1 MSFQLPEVPTLWTRP
16 DRDSVALIGP
26 DDTEWSVGR
35 LQDAANQVARS
46 LQALGCDPGSAVAV
60 CTRNRCENIVLAL
73 AAYQIGLYLVP
84 LSWHLTA
91 PEARYILEDSGAR
104 VVVAGTDQVERCLG
118 TPARV
123 VVLGDPPPGVALP
136 SDALSWEGLAS
147 GDPSLPEGRCAGGPM
162 TYTSGTTGRPKG
174 VRRPLP
180 PAPPEP
186 VATGFAAFMLMYGM
200 QVGTGVHIVGS
211 PLYHTAVLYFA
222 TSCLH
227 LGHTVVIMDKW
238 TPEGM
243 LQRIERHRVTSSHM
257 VPTQFSRLLALPDD
271 VRARYD
277 VSSLQQVVH
286 SAAPCPV
293 PVKRAMLDWWGD
305 VIFEYYAASEGG
317 GTMVS
322 AREWRAKPGTVGK
335 PWPTADIRIF
345 ADDGEPLPAGEVGT
359 VFIKMAQSFE
369 YHDDA
374 DKTRR
379 AWRGDGYFTVGDAGY
394 LDADGYLF
402 LCDRKAD
409 MIISGGVNIYPAEIE
424 SVLTEHPLVLDVAV
438 FGIPD
443 DDWGEQVKA
452 VVVLTDEADVA
463 DDFADTLVAWAR
475 ERLAGFKC
483 PRSIDLVDRLP
494 REDNGKLKKRLLRD
508 PYWAD
513 TGRSI

>member
-1 MSFQLPEVPTLWTRP
+1 MSFQLPNVPTLWTRT
-16 DRDSVALIGP
+16 DRSAVALIGP
-26 DDTEWSVGR
+26 DHETWTVGQ
-35 LQDAANQVARS
+35 LQDAANQVARH
-46 LQALGCDPGSAVAV
+46 LQAMGCVPGDAVAV
-60 CTRNRCENIVLAL
+60 CTRNRPENIALAL
-73 AAYQIGLYLVP
+73 AVYQIGLYLVP

-91 PEARYILEDSGAR
+91 PEARYIIEDSGAR
-104 VVVAGTDQVERCLG
+104 VVFAGTAQVERCLG

-123 VVLGDPPPGVALP
+123 VVLGEVPAGVTLPDNAACWGDLTTGSTALP
-136 SDALSWEGLAS
+136 D
-147 GDPSLPEGRCAGGPM
+147 GRRAGGPM
-162 TYTSGTTGRPKG
+162 TYTSGTTGKPKG

-200 QVGTGVHIVGS
+200 QVGAGVHIVGS

-227 LGHTVVIMDKW
+227 LGHTLVIMDKW
-238 TPEGM
+238 SPEGM
-243 LQRIERHRVTSSHM
+243 LARIERYRVTSSHM
-257 VPTQFSRLLALPDD
+257 VPTQFSRLLALPAE
-271 VRARYD
+271 VKHRYD
-277 VSSLQQVVH
+277 VSSLAQVVH
-286 SAAPCPV
+286 SAAPCPI

-322 AREWRAKPGTVGK
+322 PGEWREKPGTVGR
-335 PWPTADIRIF
+335 PWATADIQIF
-345 ADDGEPLPAGEVGT
+345 TDDGDPVPPNTVGT
-359 VFIKMAQSFE
+359 VYIKMAQKFE

-394 LDADGYLF
+394 LDEDGYLF

-409 MIISGGVNIYPAEIE
+409 LIISGGVNIYPAEIE
-424 SVLTEHPLVLDVAV
+424 SVLSEHPLVVDVAV

-443 DDWGEQVKA
+443 PDWGEQVKA
-452 VVVLTDEADVA
+452 VVELKQGTSAGP
-463 DDFADTLVAWAR
+463 DFAEGLVSWAR
-475 ERLAGFKC
+475 ARLAGFKC

-508 PYWAD
+508 PYWAE
-513 TGRSI
+513 TGRQI

>member
-1 MSFQLPEVPTLWTRP
+1 MSFQLPEVPTLWTRT
-16 DRDSVALIGP
+16 DRDSVALVGP
-26 DDTEWSVGR
+26 DDETWTVGR
-35 LQDAANQVARS
+35 LQDAANQVARH
-46 LQALGCDPGSAVAV
+46 LQALGCAPGTCVAV
-60 CTRNRCENIVLAL
+60 CSRNRPENIALAL
-73 AAYQIGLYLVP
+73 AVYQVGLYLVP

-104 VVVAGTDQVERCLG
+104 VVFTGPAQTERCLG

-123 VVLGDPPPGVALP
+123 VVMGDAPEGVELP
-136 SDALSWEGLAS
+136 ADALSWANLLT
-147 GDPSLPEGRCAGGPM
+147 GDASLPENRSAGGPM

-200 QVGTGVHIVGS
+200 RIGDGVHIVGS

-243 LQRIERHRVTSSHM
+243 LDRIARYRVTSSHM
-257 VPTQFSRLLALPDD
+257 VPTQFSRLLALSDD
-271 VRARYD
+271 VKARYD
-277 VSSLQQVVH
+277 LSSLGQVVH

-322 AREWRAKPGTVGK
+322 AAEWRKKPGTVGR
-335 PWPTADIRIF
+335 PWATADIKIF
-345 ADDGEPLPAGEVGT
+345 DDDGEPVPPDIVGT
-359 VFIKMAQSFE
+359 VFIKMAQKFE
-369 YHDDA
+369 YHDDQ

-424 SVLTEHPLVLDVAV
+424 SVLTEHELVLDVAV

-452 VVVLTDEADVA
+452 VVELKPGAEAGTD
-463 DDFADTLVAWAR
+463 FGPQLVSWAR

-483 PRSIDLVDRLP
+483 PRSIDIVDQLP

-508 PYWAD
+508 PYWAEA
-513 TGRSI
+513 GRQI